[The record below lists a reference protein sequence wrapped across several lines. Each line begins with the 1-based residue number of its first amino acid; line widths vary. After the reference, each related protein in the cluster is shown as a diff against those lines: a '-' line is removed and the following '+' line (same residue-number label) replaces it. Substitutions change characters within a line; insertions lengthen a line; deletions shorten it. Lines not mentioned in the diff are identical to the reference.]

1 MDPHKV
7 NIISILELIA
17 TPADRLAYQA
27 EAPVN
32 VARDRSKFKLY

>member
-7 NIISILELIA
+7 NIINILQLIA
-17 TPADRLAYQA
+17 TPADQLAHQA
-27 EAPVN
+27 EAPAN